1 MLIISAIAINSF
13 ADKQVRKIIL
23 AGADMLR
30 FNFSYRTIAET
41 IQWIKIAQETR
52 WELNSSIK
60 LLIDLPSEKIRLGNF
75 DLKTHTVK
83 EGEEIIFRSADYS
96 PDCNQFVPVQ
106 TVKLGEKTY
115 VDKMIA
121 VGDGDIS
128 IQVMEIIDTDTIK
141 VRMLNNGVLQAMKV
155 LHINTVVNEQKLLEY
170 YKQIFQHM
178 DEIQPHYIAVPF
190 INDSI
195 NQQIIAE
202 IPQKNRYK
210 TIIKIENQEG
220 LNRMETLCQDTNYDM
235 ILVDRGELGVNL
247 PYEELGV
254 IQKNII
260 HQARQYRKPVIIST
274 QILESTMNNYI
285 PKRSDI
291 LDLTNIILDGAD
303 GIMFCRETGLGL
315 RPAYTISVAKRII
328 QAVEK
333 YKQKAE

>member
-13 ADKQVRKIIL
+13 TDKQVRKIIL

-30 FNFSYRTIAET
+30 FNFSYRTISET
-41 IQWIKIAQETR
+41 IKWIKIAQETR

-83 EGEEIIFRSADYS
+83 EGEEIIFQSADYS

-106 TVKLGEKTY
+106 TTKLGEKTY
-115 VDKMIA
+115 LDEMIM

-128 IQVMEIIDTDTIK
+128 IQVMEIIDADTIK
-141 VRMLNNGVLQAMKV
+141 ARILNNGVLQAMKV
-155 LHINTVVNEQKLLEY
+155 LHINTGINEQKLLNY
-170 YKQIFQHM
+170 YKQIFQCIN
-178 DEIQPHYIAVPF
+178 EIQPHYIAIPF
-190 INDSI
+190 INNSI

-202 IPQKNRYK
+202 IPQENHYK
-210 TIIKIENQEG
+210 IIVKIEDREG
-220 LNRMETLCQDTNYDM
+220 LNSIETLCQDAVYDM

-260 HQARQYRKPVIIST
+260 CIARQYHKPVIIST

-285 PKRSDI
+285 PGRSDI

-303 GIMFCRETGLGL
+303 GIMLCRETGFGL

-328 QAVEK
+328 QAVKK
-333 YKQKAE
+333 YKQKIA